1 MTIDNVSQLCTL
13 INDKQHDTFTDE
25 ELLPHTIKTLAL
37 LQEETAEIVPEC
49 RTHNDTVAN
58 PHNSHT
64 LFHDYLLSGNKMIL
78 DNLEESLTQCYN
90 LILNDE
96 FLTTTAKFLDRV
108 IYSR

>member
-58 PHNSHT
+58 PHTHIHCFMIT
-64 LFHDYLLSGNKMIL
+64 FYLATK
-78 DNLEESLTQCYN
+78 
-90 LILNDE
+90 
-96 FLTTTAKFLDRV
+96 
-108 IYSR
+108 